1 MCSEVDINVLTT
13 VRCLASVGKARP
25 ECLVSFL
32 PLVLDKLLLLMVN
45 IVNMLNLINSLSDD
59 PR

>member
-1 MCSEVDINVLTT
+1 M
-13 VRCLASVGKARP
+13 GKARP

-45 IVNMLNLINSLSDD
+45 IVNILQMWRSSSDSDD
-59 PR
+59 LR

>member
-1 MCSEVDINVLTT
+1 M
-13 VRCLASVGKARP
+13 RCLASVGKARP

-45 IVNMLNLINSLSDD
+45 IVNILQMWRSSSDSDD
-59 PR
+59 LR